1 MKTVNVLELFIAAF
15 IVAVVSDPLLKRV
28 KFGFWR
34 RYDGM
39 TGIPDRSDGH
49 SFLFQEFTK
58 SFVRE
63 FFSLLED
70 NFKKTD
76 ILITERIRSL
86 HTGIGGDNFLQICG
100 QFRPMCHSI
109 QSQVFA
115 PRLLYIFKSLY
126 IILSN
131 QEMRSEIIC
140 HTYSSTSLPLFNLF
154 I

>member
-1 MKTVNVLELFIAAF
+1 MEYLAN
-15 IVAVVSDPLLKRV
+15 
-28 KFGFWR
+28 
-34 RYDGM
+34 M
-39 TGIPDRSDGH
+39 QH
-49 SFLFQEFTK
+49 
-58 SFVRE
+58 
-63 FFSLLED
+63 

-76 ILITERIRSL
+76 ILITERIRSF

-126 IILSN
+126 IVLCDE
-131 QEMRSEIIC
+131 EMRSKITC
-140 HTYSSTSLPLFNLF
+140 HAYSSTSLPLVILL